1 MLSRESELSFQWLVK
16 NKLAVN
22 FWAAG
27 TKKSWPIEWK
37 HCRGHCCSEALQGSG
52 QCKVQSAKWAL
63 AKAHLAPDLKPAQ
76 ELATAARNILDQL
89 SLQPPNMAAS
99 SNRNSGLEASTRSH
113 LLPNELTTAR
123 NSPET
128 NFLHNLP
135 NMGMLLNH
143 ACVQTF
149 GPIPGFMLPW
159 DDFWICLQ
167 LESMTAA
174 CRPFDQICLDIYYRA
189 STTGDC
195 AAKYGPD
202 LYELRD

>member
-1 MLSRESELSFQWLVK
+1 MGVKTEFSVAGWEQAGMEFLSCWHQKELTNWV
-16 NKLAVN
+16 
-22 FWAAG
+22 
-27 TKKSWPIEWK
+27 
-37 HCRGHCCSEALQGSG
+37 EALQGSLLQWNNCRG
-52 QCKVQSAKWAL
+52 QGSAKWAL
-63 AKAHLAPDLKPAQ
+63 ANSKARLAPDLKPAQ

-143 ACVQTF
+143 VCVQTF
-149 GPIPGFMLPW
+149 CPIPGFMLPW
-159 DDFWICLQ
+159 GDFWMCLQ

-174 CRPFDQICLDIYYRA
+174 CGPFDQMRLICPDIYRA
-189 STTGDC
+189 STRGDC

-202 LYELRD
+202 LCELRD